1 MCLAPPLPLPNAHG
15 SCFRACAAMCASAT
29 CTYTVHRCTQHTH
42 MCPPLPTMASVDR
55 LRCTYEGRHLLR
67 HAHGHDPEARHA
79 RKHHAHER
87 VHHPE
92 AARREDLQ
100 QRARD
105 RDERLVGRCMA
116 GASSMVDSNTASV
129 RLSVFVT
136 GVRGGAEQQKEAR
149 PAHPKWP
156 RQLT

>member
-1 MCLAPPLPLPNAHG
+1 MP
-15 SCFRACAAMCASAT
+15 CFFFLVGALGVFGAEDAQGKGGDA
-29 CTYTVHRCTQHTH
+29 
-42 MCPPLPTMASVDR
+42 
-55 LRCTYEGRHLLR
+55 E

-79 RKHHAHER
+79 REHHAHER

-116 GASSMVDSNTASV
+116 GASSMFDSNTASV